1 MLKSYEELVKVDVT
15 PYCSDRDGFKYL
27 NWARCVDLLRKNG
40 AEKVYFE
47 LCQNEKTGNS
57 LFCSEQVFT
66 DKNGNVNQCYET
78 RIKVCI
84 DDQVYY
90 MQSPVMNGKNPV
102 KANSMTQA
110 RVWTSACRSFVK
122 CVAINTGLGFDLW
135 VREEN
140 MDYIP
145 VEDTLATEQQKAT
158 LIELCSM
165 HKIDIDRW
173 CSSNGK
179 TFDTITGN
187 DAGLMLKAIKVKY
200 GDD

>member
-165 HKIDIDRW
+165 YKIDIDRW

-187 DAGLMLKAIKVKY
+187 DAGMILKAIKEKY